1 MVPGEP
7 GDLDKN
13 RKREGIL
20 SAGRLFHRPAL
31 NIPTL
36 QATPDYAGIRKSL
49 REKGRVVV
57 CVVLTDTP
65 QTDSRLSVAPLE
77 QRMRRYRASQ
87 QRFLTALGEKGYS
100 LRYRFRY
107 SPVLALELE
116 DEALLAPVSYTHLTL
131 PTICSV

>member
-1 MVPGEP
+1 MISIRTGSGKGSSLLAVFFIG
-7 GDLDKN
+7 L
-13 RKREGIL
+13 
-20 SAGRLFHRPAL
+20 AL

-116 DEALLAPVSYTHLTL
+116 DEALLEQLSRMESIRNLSLIH
-131 PTICSV
+131 I